1 MSKPTVLFRGPIK
14 TQSGYGSHS
23 RDLLKS
29 LYDMDIY
36 DIKIDSSSWGNTP
49 MNVLDPKN
57 DLFHSWIVENTITR
71 LGETPDIYIQ
81 VTVPNEFKRLGKYNI
96 GITAGIET
104 TAAPKSWVDGI
115 NRMDKVITT
124 STFSRDV
131 LLQSVYNETDKVTGK
146 LIKQHKVEVP
156 IEVLH
161 EGVDL
166 SVYNNQE
173 STLKLNLKE
182 DFNYLFVGHW
192 LKGDTGQDRKDVGML
207 IKCFCEAF
215 KEGEDRPGLVL
226 KTSGATFSVK
236 QREYFRKKIKSI
248 TDRFDNPP
256 SIYLLFGQLT
266 DDEMNG
272 LYNHPKIKS
281 MVTLT
286 KGEGFGRPLLEFTM
300 TGKPVIAS
308 NWSGHKD
315 FLPMDKAIMLGGK
328 LTEVDKSAIDD
339 FVIKGSK
346 WFTANYNEVVEVLKI
361 VKNDYNEFLKRSED
375 LRKENLSNFSLE
387 STTEK
392 FRGILESIK
401 ITSGSQPVK
410 TKLVLP
416 ELTKIEK

>member
-1 MSKPTVLFRGPIK
+1 MSKPTILFRGPVK

-29 LYDMDIY
+29 LYDLDLY
-36 DIKIDSSSWGNTP
+36 DIKIDSSDWGTTP
-49 MNVLDPKN
+49 MNALDN
-57 DLFHSWIVENTITR
+57 NNLFHSWILSNITTKIT
-71 LGETPDIYIQ
+71 EVPDIYIQ
-81 VTVPNEFKRLGKYNI
+81 VTVPNEFQRVGKYNI

-104 TAAPKSWVDGI
+104 TAAPKTWVDGI

-124 STFSRDV
+124 STFSKDV
-131 LLQSVYNETDKVTGK
+131 LLQTVYNETDKVTGK
-146 LIKQHKVEVP
+146 LIKQYKVETP

-166 SVYNNQE
+166 SIYFKQK
-173 STLKLNLKE
+173 SKLKLDLKE

-192 LKGDTGQDRKDVGML
+192 LKGNIGQDRKDVGML

-226 KTSGATFSVK
+226 KTSSATFSIK
-236 QREYFRKKIKSI
+236 QRELFRKKIGEI
-248 TDRFDNPP
+248 TSKYDNPP
-256 SIYLLFGQLT
+256 SVYLLFGQLT
-266 DDEMNG
+266 DEEMNEM
-272 LYNHPKIKS
+272 YNHPKIKA

-300 TGKPVIAS
+300 SGKPVIAS

-315 FLPMDKAIMLGGK
+315 FLPMDKAIMVGGK
-328 LTEVDKSAIDD
+328 LTQVDSSAADD
-339 FVIKGSK
+339 FILKDSK
-346 WFTANYNEVVEVLKI
+346 WFTANYNEVVEVLRI
-361 VKNDYNEFLKRSED
+361 VKNDYDKFLDKSEE
-375 LRKENLSNFSLE
+375 LRLDNMNNFSLE
-387 STTEK
+387 STTQKMKEIMDSV
-392 FRGILESIK
+392 GVTTIK
-401 ITSGSQPVK
+401 PTK